1 MNVPVRYT
9 DASVLGTC
17 PAAIDMQTG
26 VVTVNRSVWD
36 TYNNFERNFVLW
48 HELGHYNLQTDSEYE
63 ADAYALRH
71 VYKTAPRSLKRS
83 LQTLLKIRVV
93 DMGRLNAL
101 YKVALELDARD
112 GNQNAASELERI
124 ENENTNLFTSKKSV
138 IMRKFNG
145 QETYLQNNQQQ
156 PDIRVIRRADG
167 DDNKSHKTNGVKLGN
182 MYFSFTNILLMV
194 LIVVVLTRK

>member
-1 MNVPVRYT
+1 MQKVPVRYT

-17 PAAIDMQTG
+17 PAQVDMATG

-36 TYNNFERNFVLW
+36 SYNQFEKNFVVW

-83 LQTLLKIRVV
+83 LQTLLKIRVI
-93 DMGRLNAL
+93 DMGRLDAL
-101 YKVALELDARD
+101 YKEALRLDAMD
-112 GNQNAASELERI
+112 GNPSAAVELSRI
-124 ENENTNLFTSKKSV
+124 GNENTDSFIQKPNT
-138 IMRKFNG
+138 MRNFNG
-145 QETYLQNNQQQ
+145 QETYLQKNQTT

-167 DDNKSHKTNGVKLGN
+167 DNKSHKTNGVKLGN

>member
-112 GNQNAASELERI
+112 GNQNAASELGRI

-138 IMRKFNG
+138 IMRNFNG
-145 QETYLQNNQQQ
+145 QETYLQNKQQQ

-167 DDNKSHKTNGVKLGN
+167 DNKSHKTNGVKLGN